1 MKEVA
6 SFINTIDGTWNI
18 IYCDGTQEEIDDF
31 PLQYEEIGES
41 SEATPIGIEFHWDFK
56 NGLCPVKIKGKWG
69 FVDSRFS
76 IVIHPQFDMVG
87 ETHVWKGAC
96 WRPEEYS
103 HIINWNNGICKVQI
117 NGKDALINEKGEI
130 LSEYGMRKKIES
142 FTISGST
149 WKIKYDD
156 GSEVETHTPPIKEY
170 ECIGESI
177 GVFPFR
183 NDFVKYEV
191 FDIRTQYFPF
201 SLTVCSDNLEQ
212 DTVDY
217 NIEFPNNNF
226 DKAWWSFR
234 NGLCPIKI
242 YSKWGFVNSG
252 FDIVIYPQYDFVGEV
267 HTQKRGCWRPE
278 EFVHCVLWDNG
289 ACRVLINGN
298 DAMINERGEF
308 LSKYEM
314 TIRLT
319 ENLTI
324 NDIIRISRDNI
335 PSQYSNR
342 PWEYPGLNHGKAVLE
357 TEEQC
362 CAYMAAYGPMHRHKL
377 IRALDENEFPYES
390 LNNGVE
396 IYDWGCG
403 QGIGTVAIIEKL
415 RQFGWLSKLK
425 MVTLEE
431 PSNVARQRAVLHV
444 RQALGEHNAEIV
456 NIPDYLPSD
465 ERDKYKHIT
474 EIDVH
479 EPCAIHIF
487 SNILDIEKVSLKGVS
502 KMITSSGTQHIALC
516 IGPANL
522 NESRINTF
530 SYYFKKEGMRV
541 FTEFR
546 ETNFGHHPNG
556 KAYGCLI
563 KSFTYSLTRNSDILH
578 KYKYFAPVQLFAS
591 YSDTISNE
599 QFASYYDRNT
609 RGHYLL
615 EGAFEI
621 LAPFDMTAHKN
632 LCPVYALISNLISR
646 GCPTLASQKV
656 LDAISSIDKAKSLNA
671 VARIQKTFIEAMISD
686 RMDLK
691 KDTLNILVIEDDTSV
706 AKIAIDDFLEL
717 YHHIVAMTQDYSNLT
732 LPQINIYGKREAKT
746 QTTYDAII
754 DVSIDQI
761 CNPEESVLSKYKAN
775 NDCFFIVRSSK
786 SVYAERFLYTTER
799 IKYKPLVEKDTQ
811 GNYHNIEDVC
821 GHLRYFLNLIF
832 RKEDFRPGQLP
843 ILSRAL
849 QLKSVIGL
857 LPTGG
862 GKSLTYQLAA
872 MLQPGV
878 TLVVDPLRGLMKDQ
892 YEGLLKTGIDCISY
906 INSDITKDREERE
919 RRESALTSS
928 QIQIMFLSPER
939 LSIHRFREVLRSMRE
954 SDVFFAYGVIDE
966 VHCVSEW
973 GHDFRLAYLHLGRNL
988 FNYVLPKEVEGE
1000 DNHISLFGL
1009 TATASFDVLAD
1020 VERELSGSNSYSLED
1035 DATVRYEN
1043 TNRLELQYYVYHID
1057 ASTAST
1063 TWDVGEIKE
1072 ETLLHVINDSTEK
1085 LREIQEE
1092 SIVEG
1097 IKKRFLERENI
1108 SNNQKI
1114 VEVES
1119 TDLSIEVKN
1128 EWYSNRKSETAG
1140 IVFCPRAGKD
1150 EIKENR
1156 NEEKKE
1162 KPVTLSVP
1170 SVANE
1175 LAKKGIGLISTYKGG
1190 DDTRCQEDFL
1200 QGNTSLMIATKAFGM
1215 GIDKSNVRLT
1225 IHLNHPSSLESFV
1238 QEAGRA
1244 GRDRKMAL
1252 ATIMYADKQFQKQ
1265 NIRTRLMGWHSADYE
1280 VNKFFYDA
1288 NFLGEN
1294 FELFV
1299 MQMLLSCLPM
1309 KITNEEFIGVEEA
1322 TIGNSQGIL
1331 QYIQSYPQKSRLT
1344 YYISYHEDELLLEH
1358 YNQQLKS
1365 VLLPIFETPS
1375 MRRNRYNNKKYGY
1388 GYAQYKEAIQ
1398 KAIYR
1403 MCVIG
1408 LIDDFTEDYWKEE
1421 FRIVTICQEESKY
1434 YDYLR
1439 LYYRKYYSEDRVDIM
1454 INEVKQMAVN
1464 DGVIMAC
1471 LKHLTSFIY
1480 RSIADKRARG
1490 ILDMEQFCNMAISSG
1505 KDWKET
1511 NEELKDFIYYYF
1523 NSKYAREGFITYDL
1537 SVRQEIPFSLKDDTN
1552 YDIHSESEISDFNL
1566 VRKYMRVVDPDIVN
1580 NDSQKDNIKHLQGAV
1595 RLIRRAIAEMNPVL
1609 NLLNIFCILFLG
1621 QQENEMLEQELYD
1634 DYKAV
1639 MRLYASQGKLG
1650 LLNEYTDLLL
1660 QHTAI
1665 LPEDKVFIEK
1675 MQLAIQLED
1684 HVAELNRINQIYK
1697 EI

>member
-1 MKEVA
+1 M
-6 SFINTIDGTWNI
+6 SYITDI
-18 IYCDGTQEEIDDF
+18 Q
-31 PLQYEEIGES
+31 
-41 SEATPIGIEFHWDFK
+41 
-56 NGLCPVKIKGKWG
+56 KI
-69 FVDSRFS
+69 
-76 IVIHPQFDMVG
+76 
-87 ETHVWKGAC
+87 
-96 WRPEEYS
+96 
-103 HIINWNNGICKVQI
+103 
-117 NGKDALINEKGEI
+117 
-130 LSEYGMRKKIES
+130 
-142 FTISGST
+142 
-149 WKIKYDD
+149 
-156 GSEVETHTPPIKEY
+156 
-170 ECIGESI
+170 
-177 GVFPFR
+177 
-183 NDFVKYEV
+183 
-191 FDIRTQYFPF
+191 
-201 SLTVCSDNLEQ
+201 SD
-212 DTVDY
+212 
-217 NIEFPNNNF
+217 
-226 DKAWWSFR
+226 
-234 NGLCPIKI
+234 
-242 YSKWGFVNSG
+242 
-252 FDIVIYPQYDFVGEV
+252 
-267 HTQKRGCWRPE
+267 
-278 EFVHCVLWDNG
+278 
-289 ACRVLINGN
+289 
-298 DAMINERGEF
+298 
-308 LSKYEM
+308 
-314 TIRLT
+314 
-319 ENLTI
+319 LTI
-324 NDIIRISRDNI
+324 NDIIKVSLRYVPDPFKSCPWAYRD
-335 PSQYSNR
+335 SEGR
-342 PWEYPGLNHGKAVLE
+342 TLEHGTAVLE

-377 IRALDENEFPYES
+377 IRALDENEFPYKN

-415 RQFGWLSKLK
+415 RQFGWLPKLK
-425 MVTLEE
+425 KVTLEE

-444 RQALGEHNAEIV
+444 RQALGEQNTEITD
-456 NIPDYLPSD
+456 IPYYLPSD
-465 ERDKYKHIT
+465 YGDNSNSIT

-487 SNILDIEKVSLKGVS
+487 SNILDIEAVSLKGVS
-502 KMITSSGTQHIALC
+502 KMITSSGAQHIALC

-530 SYYFKKEGMRV
+530 SYYFKKEGLRV

-546 ETNFGHHPNG
+546 DTNFGHHPNG
-556 KAYGCLI
+556 RAYGCLI
-563 KSFTYSLTRNSDILH
+563 KSFTYSLIHNSDILH
-578 KYKYFAPVQLFAS
+578 KYSYFAPVQLFAA
-591 YSDTISNE
+591 YSDVNLQGSSL
-599 QFASYYDRNT
+599 QS
-609 RGHYLL
+609 
-615 EGAFEI
+615 AFEV

-632 LCPVYALISNLISR
+632 LCPVYALVSNLISR

-656 LDAISSIDKAKSLNA
+656 LDATGSRDKAKSLNA

-706 AKIAIDDFLEL
+706 AKIAINDFVEL
-717 YHHIVAMTQDYSNLT
+717 YHHIVAMTQDYSDMT

-754 DVSIDQI
+754 DVSIDQL
-761 CNPEESVLSKYKAN
+761 CNPEEVVFSKYKAN
-775 NDCFFIVRSSK
+775 NDCYFIVRSSK

-872 MLQPGV
+872 ILQPGV

-892 YEGLLKTGIDCISY
+892 YDGLLKTGIDCISY

-919 RRESALTSS
+919 RRENALTGS

-1043 TNRLELQYYVYHID
+1043 TNRLELQYYIYPVD
-1057 ASTAST
+1057 ASAA
-1063 TWDVGEIKE
+1063 DKARKVDEIKE
-1072 ETLLHVINDSTEK
+1072 DLVLNAINDATEK
-1085 LREIQEE
+1085 IQEIQNDD
-1092 SIVEG
+1092 SISE

-1108 SNNQKI
+1108 SDEGKI
-1114 VEVES
+1114 AEVNS
-1119 TDLSIEVKN
+1119 TDLYTDVN
-1128 EWYSNRKSETAG
+1128 EDWYTARHTDVAG
-1140 IVFCPRAGKD
+1140 IVFCLRANKDGKPD
-1150 EIKENR
+1150 VK
-1156 NEEKKE
+1156 
-1162 KPVTLSVP
+1162 LSVP
-1170 SVANE
+1170 TVANTLRE
-1175 LAKKGIGLISTYKGG
+1175 HNINRISTYKGG
-1190 DDTRCQEDFL
+1190 DDTSCQDDFL
-1200 QGNTSLMIATKAFGM
+1200 AGETNLMVATKAFGM
-1215 GIDKSNVRLT
+1215 GIDKPNVRLT
-1225 IHLNHPSSLESFV
+1225 VHLNYPGSLESFV

-1244 GRDRKMAL
+1244 GRDKKMAL
-1252 ATIMYADKQFQKQ
+1252 ATIMYSPKTYPVINA
-1265 NIRTRLMGWHSADYE
+1265 RTRQWSHFSADYTN
-1280 VNKFFYDA
+1280 NKFFYDS
-1288 NFLGEN
+1288 NFLGEE
-1294 FELFV
+1294 FELYV
-1299 MQMLLSCLPM
+1299 MELLMNGLNIRIS
-1309 KITNEEFIGVEEA
+1309 NEEIAGIE
-1322 TIGNSQGIL
+1322 TLKYGNSKGIL
-1331 QYIQSYPQKSRLT
+1331 QYINRYAKGTTLT
-1344 YYISYHEDELLLEH
+1344 YYVSYEENEHVLDE
-1358 YNQQLKS
+1358 YNTYLKERQMPLFS
-1365 VLLPIFETPS
+1365 TWNAKNAKNYRGFSYI
-1375 MRRNRYNNKKYGY
+1375 RDYGS
-1388 GYAQYKEAIQ
+1388 AEYKDAIQ

-1403 MCVIG
+1403 MCIIG
-1408 LIDDFTEDYWKEE
+1408 LIDDFTEDYAQKT
-1421 FRIVTICQEESKY
+1421 FRITTVCQDESHY
-1434 YDYLR
+1434 YDYLSQ
-1439 LYYRKYYSEDRVDIM
+1439 YYRKYYSEDRVDIM

-1523 NSKYAREGFITYDL
+1523 NSKYAREGFVTYDS

-1621 QQENEMLEQELYD
+1621 QHENEMLEQELYD

-1665 LPEDKVFIEK
+1665 LPEDKAYIEK

>member
-1 MKEVA
+1 M
-6 SFINTIDGTWNI
+6 SYITDI
-18 IYCDGTQEEIDDF
+18 Q
-31 PLQYEEIGES
+31 
-41 SEATPIGIEFHWDFK
+41 
-56 NGLCPVKIKGKWG
+56 KIR
-69 FVDSRFS
+69 D
-76 IVIHPQFDMVG
+76 
-87 ETHVWKGAC
+87 
-96 WRPEEYS
+96 
-103 HIINWNNGICKVQI
+103 
-117 NGKDALINEKGEI
+117 
-130 LSEYGMRKKIES
+130 
-142 FTISGST
+142 
-149 WKIKYDD
+149 
-156 GSEVETHTPPIKEY
+156 
-170 ECIGESI
+170 
-177 GVFPFR
+177 
-183 NDFVKYEV
+183 
-191 FDIRTQYFPF
+191 
-201 SLTVCSDNLEQ
+201 
-212 DTVDY
+212 
-217 NIEFPNNNF
+217 
-226 DKAWWSFR
+226 
-234 NGLCPIKI
+234 
-242 YSKWGFVNSG
+242 
-252 FDIVIYPQYDFVGEV
+252 
-267 HTQKRGCWRPE
+267 
-278 EFVHCVLWDNG
+278 
-289 ACRVLINGN
+289 
-298 DAMINERGEF
+298 
-308 LSKYEM
+308 
-314 TIRLT
+314 
-319 ENLTI
+319 LTI
-324 NDIIRISRDNI
+324 NDIIKVSLRYVPDPFKSCPWAYRD
-335 PSQYSNR
+335 SEGR
-342 PWEYPGLNHGKAVLE
+342 TLEHGTAVLE

-377 IRALDENEFPYES
+377 IRSLDENEFPYKN

-403 QGIGTVAIIEKL
+403 QGIGTVVIIEKL

-425 MVTLEE
+425 KVTLEE

-444 RQALGEHNAEIV
+444 RQALGEQNTEITD
-456 NIPDYLPSD
+456 IPYYLPSD
-465 ERDKYKHIT
+465 YGDNSNSIT

-487 SNILDIEKVSLKGVS
+487 SNILDIEAVSLKGVS
-502 KMITSSGTQHIALC
+502 KMITSSGAQHIALC

-530 SYYFKKEGMRV
+530 SYYFKKEGLRV

-546 ETNFGHHPNG
+546 DTNFGHHPNG
-556 KAYGCLI
+556 RAYGCLI
-563 KSFTYSLTRNSDILH
+563 KSFTYSLIHNSDILH
-578 KYKYFAPVQLFAS
+578 KYSYFAPVQLFAA
-591 YSDTISNE
+591 YSDVNLQGSSL
-599 QFASYYDRNT
+599 QS
-609 RGHYLL
+609 
-615 EGAFEI
+615 AFEV

-632 LCPVYALISNLISR
+632 LCPVYALVSNLISR

-656 LDAISSIDKAKSLNA
+656 LDATGSRDKAKSLNA

-706 AKIAIDDFLEL
+706 AKIAINDFVEL
-717 YHHIVAMTQDYSNLT
+717 YHHIVAMTQDYSDMT

-754 DVSIDQI
+754 DVSIDQL
-761 CNPEESVLSKYKAN
+761 CNPEEVVFSKYKAN
-775 NDCFFIVRSSK
+775 NDCYFIVRSSK

-872 MLQPGV
+872 ILQPGV

-892 YEGLLKTGIDCISY
+892 YDGLLKTGIDCISY

-919 RRESALTSS
+919 RRENALTGS

-1043 TNRLELQYYVYHID
+1043 TNRLELQYYIYPVD
-1057 ASTAST
+1057 ASAA
-1063 TWDVGEIKE
+1063 DKARKVDEIKE
-1072 ETLLHVINDSTEK
+1072 DLVLNAINDATEK
-1085 LREIQEE
+1085 IQEIQNDD
-1092 SIVEG
+1092 SISE

-1108 SNNQKI
+1108 SDEGKI
-1114 VEVES
+1114 AEVNS
-1119 TDLSIEVKN
+1119 TDLYTDVN
-1128 EWYSNRKSETAG
+1128 EDWYTARHTDVAG
-1140 IVFCPRAGKD
+1140 IVFCLRANKDGKPD
-1150 EIKENR
+1150 VK
-1156 NEEKKE
+1156 
-1162 KPVTLSVP
+1162 LSVP
-1170 SVANE
+1170 TVANTLRE
-1175 LAKKGIGLISTYKGG
+1175 HNINRISTYKGG
-1190 DDTRCQEDFL
+1190 DDTSCQDDFL
-1200 QGNTSLMIATKAFGM
+1200 AGETNLMVATKAFGM
-1215 GIDKSNVRLT
+1215 GIDKPNVRLT
-1225 IHLNHPSSLESFV
+1225 VHLNYPGSLESFV

-1244 GRDRKMAL
+1244 GRDKKMAL
-1252 ATIMYADKQFQKQ
+1252 ATIMYSPKTYPVINA
-1265 NIRTRLMGWHSADYE
+1265 RTRQWSHFSADYTN
-1280 VNKFFYDA
+1280 NKFFYDS
-1288 NFLGEN
+1288 NFLGEE
-1294 FELFV
+1294 FELYV
-1299 MQMLLSCLPM
+1299 MELLMNGLNIRIS
-1309 KITNEEFIGVEEA
+1309 NEEIPGIE
-1322 TIGNSQGIL
+1322 TLKYGNSKGIL
-1331 QYIQSYPQKSRLT
+1331 QYINRYAKGTTLT
-1344 YYISYHEDELLLEH
+1344 YYVSYEENEHVLDE
-1358 YNQQLKS
+1358 YNTYLKERQMPLFS
-1365 VLLPIFETPS
+1365 TWNAKNAKNDRGFSYI
-1375 MRRNRYNNKKYGY
+1375 RDYGS
-1388 GYAQYKEAIQ
+1388 AEYKDAIQ

-1403 MCVIG
+1403 MCIIG
-1408 LIDDFTEDYWKEE
+1408 LIDDFTEDYAQKT
-1421 FRIVTICQEESKY
+1421 FRITTVCLDESHY
-1434 YDYLR
+1434 YDYLSQ
-1439 LYYRKYYSEDRVDIM
+1439 YYRKYYSEDRVDIM

-1523 NSKYAREGFITYDL
+1523 NSKYAREGFVTYDS

-1621 QQENEMLEQELYD
+1621 QHENEMLEQELYD

-1665 LPEDKVFIEK
+1665 LPEDKAYIEK

>member
-1 MKEVA
+1 M
-6 SFINTIDGTWNI
+6 SYTTDI
-18 IYCDGTQEEIDDF
+18 Q
-31 PLQYEEIGES
+31 
-41 SEATPIGIEFHWDFK
+41 
-56 NGLCPVKIKGKWG
+56 KI
-69 FVDSRFS
+69 
-76 IVIHPQFDMVG
+76 
-87 ETHVWKGAC
+87 
-96 WRPEEYS
+96 
-103 HIINWNNGICKVQI
+103 
-117 NGKDALINEKGEI
+117 
-130 LSEYGMRKKIES
+130 
-142 FTISGST
+142 
-149 WKIKYDD
+149 
-156 GSEVETHTPPIKEY
+156 
-170 ECIGESI
+170 
-177 GVFPFR
+177 
-183 NDFVKYEV
+183 
-191 FDIRTQYFPF
+191 
-201 SLTVCSDNLEQ
+201 SD
-212 DTVDY
+212 
-217 NIEFPNNNF
+217 
-226 DKAWWSFR
+226 
-234 NGLCPIKI
+234 
-242 YSKWGFVNSG
+242 
-252 FDIVIYPQYDFVGEV
+252 
-267 HTQKRGCWRPE
+267 
-278 EFVHCVLWDNG
+278 
-289 ACRVLINGN
+289 
-298 DAMINERGEF
+298 
-308 LSKYEM
+308 
-314 TIRLT
+314 
-319 ENLTI
+319 LTI
-324 NDIIRISRDNI
+324 NDIIKVSLRYVPDPFKSCPWAYRD
-335 PSQYSNR
+335 SKGR
-342 PWEYPGLNHGKAVLE
+342 TLEHGTAVLE

-377 IRALDENEFPYES
+377 IRALDENEFPYKN

-415 RQFGWLSKLK
+415 RQFGWLPKLK
-425 MVTLEE
+425 KVTLEE

-444 RQALGEHNAEIV
+444 RQALGEQNTEITD
-456 NIPDYLPSD
+456 IPYYLPSD
-465 ERDKYKHIT
+465 YGDNSNSIT

-487 SNILDIEKVSLKGVS
+487 SNILDIEAVSLKGVS
-502 KMITSSGTQHIALC
+502 KMITSSGAQHIALC

-530 SYYFKKEGMRV
+530 SYYFKKEGLRV

-546 ETNFGHHPNG
+546 DTNFGHHPNG
-556 KAYGCLI
+556 RAYGCLI
-563 KSFTYSLTRNSDILH
+563 KSFSYSLIHNSDILH
-578 KYKYFAPVQLFAS
+578 KYSYFAPVQLFAA
-591 YSDTISNE
+591 YSDVNLQGSSL
-599 QFASYYDRNT
+599 QS
-609 RGHYLL
+609 
-615 EGAFEI
+615 AFEI

-632 LCPVYALISNLISR
+632 LCPVYALVSNLISR

-656 LDAISSIDKAKSLNA
+656 LDAISSRDKAKSLNA

-691 KDTLNILVIEDDTSV
+691 KDTLNILVIEDNTSV
-706 AKIAIDDFLEL
+706 AKIAINDFVEL
-717 YHHIVAMTQDYSNLT
+717 YHHIVAMTQDYSDLT
-732 LPQINIYGKREAKT
+732 LPQIIIHDKREAKT

-761 CNPEESVLSKYKAN
+761 CNPEEVIFSKYKAN
-775 NDCFFIVRSSK
+775 NDCYFIVRSSK

-799 IKYKPLVEKDTQ
+799 IKYKPLVERDTQ

-878 TLVVDPLRGLMKDQ
+878 TLVVDPLKGLMKDQ
-892 YEGLLKTGIDCISY
+892 YDGLKKSCIDCISF
-906 INSDITKDREERE
+906 INGDIVGEERTK
-919 RRESALTSS
+919 REQALTGS
-928 QIQIMFLSPER
+928 QTQIMFLSPER

-1035 DATVRYEN
+1035 DATVRFEN
-1043 TNRLELQYYVYHID
+1043 TNRLELQYYIYPVD
-1057 ASTAST
+1057 ASAAST
-1063 TWDVGEIKE
+1063 TWDVGKIKE
-1072 ETLLHVINDSTEK
+1072 ETLLNVINDSTEK
-1085 LREIQEE
+1085 LREIQDG
-1092 SIVEG
+1092 SVVEG
-1097 IKKRFLERENI
+1097 IIKKRFLERENI

-1114 VEVES
+1114 VEVNS
-1119 TDLSIEVKN
+1119 TDLSVGIKN
-1128 EWYSNRKSETAG
+1128 EWYSSRNTDIAG

-1150 EIKENR
+1150 GEKD
-1156 NEEKKE
+1156 NEEKKA

-1175 LAKKGIGLISTYKGG
+1175 LTKKGIGLISTYKGG

-1200 QGNTSLMIATKAFGM
+1200 EGNTNLMVATKAFGM

-1225 IHLNHPSSLESFV
+1225 FHLNHPSSLESFV

-1244 GRDRKMAL
+1244 GRDGKMAL
-1252 ATIMYADKQFQKQ
+1252 ATIMYADKLFHNQ
-1265 NIRTRLMGWHSADYE
+1265 NIRTRLMEWHSADYE

-1288 NFLGEN
+1288 NFLGEE

-1309 KITNEEFIGVEEA
+1309 RFTNEEFLDIIHETSGDA
-1322 TIGNSQGIL
+1322 QGIL
-1331 QYIQSYPQKSRLT
+1331 QTLQKCIKKHPNKRLT
-1344 YYISYHEDELLLEH
+1344 YYISYHEDEQMLNH
-1358 YNQQLKS
+1358 YNQQLQAR
-1365 VLLPIFETPS
+1365 LLPIFETPS
-1375 MRRNRYNNKKYGY
+1375 IRRDKNANRYGY
-1388 GYAQYKEAIQ
+1388 GYAQYKDAIQ

-1408 LIDDFTEDYWKEE
+1408 LIDDFTEDYTKEE
-1421 FRIVTICQEESKY
+1421 FRIVTICQAELHY
-1434 YDYLR
+1434 FDYLSQ
-1439 LYYRKYYSEDRVDIM
+1439 YYRKYYSEDRVDIM

-1490 ILDMEQFCNMAISSG
+1490 ILDMEQFCNMAISSD

-1523 NSKYAREGFITYDL
+1523 NSKYAREGFVTYDS

-1580 NDSQKDNIKHLQGAV
+1580 NDAQVDNIKHLQGAV

-1621 QQENEMLEQELYD
+1621 QHENEMLEQELYD

-1660 QHTAI
+1660 LHTAI
-1665 LPEDKVFIEK
+1665 LPEDKVYIEK
-1675 MQLAIQLED
+1675 MQLAIQLEE

>member
-1 MKEVA
+1 M
-6 SFINTIDGTWNI
+6 SYINDI
-18 IYCDGTQEEIDDF
+18 Q
-31 PLQYEEIGES
+31 
-41 SEATPIGIEFHWDFK
+41 
-56 NGLCPVKIKGKWG
+56 KI
-69 FVDSRFS
+69 
-76 IVIHPQFDMVG
+76 
-87 ETHVWKGAC
+87 
-96 WRPEEYS
+96 
-103 HIINWNNGICKVQI
+103 
-117 NGKDALINEKGEI
+117 
-130 LSEYGMRKKIES
+130 
-142 FTISGST
+142 
-149 WKIKYDD
+149 
-156 GSEVETHTPPIKEY
+156 
-170 ECIGESI
+170 
-177 GVFPFR
+177 
-183 NDFVKYEV
+183 
-191 FDIRTQYFPF
+191 
-201 SLTVCSDNLEQ
+201 SD
-212 DTVDY
+212 
-217 NIEFPNNNF
+217 
-226 DKAWWSFR
+226 
-234 NGLCPIKI
+234 
-242 YSKWGFVNSG
+242 
-252 FDIVIYPQYDFVGEV
+252 
-267 HTQKRGCWRPE
+267 
-278 EFVHCVLWDNG
+278 
-289 ACRVLINGN
+289 
-298 DAMINERGEF
+298 
-308 LSKYEM
+308 
-314 TIRLT
+314 
-319 ENLTI
+319 LTI
-324 NDIIRISRDNI
+324 NDIIKVSLRYVPDPFKSCPWAYRD
-335 PSQYSNR
+335 SKGR
-342 PWEYPGLNHGKAVLE
+342 TLEHGTAVLE

-377 IRALDENEFPYES
+377 IRALDENEFPYKN

-403 QGIGTVAIIEKL
+403 QGIGTVVIIEKL

-425 MVTLEE
+425 KVTLEE

-444 RQALGEHNAEIV
+444 RQALGEQNTEITD
-456 NIPDYLPSD
+456 IPYYLPSD
-465 ERDKYKHIT
+465 YGDNSNSIT

-487 SNILDIEKVSLKGVS
+487 SNILDIEAVSLKGVS
-502 KMITSSGTQHIALC
+502 KMITSSGAQHIALC

-530 SYYFKKEGMRV
+530 SYYFKKEGLRV

-546 ETNFGHHPNG
+546 DTNFGHHPNG
-556 KAYGCLI
+556 RAYGCLI
-563 KSFTYSLTRNSDILH
+563 KSFTYSLIHNSDILH
-578 KYKYFAPVQLFAS
+578 KYSYFAPVQLFAA
-591 YSDTISNE
+591 YSDVNLQGSSL
-599 QFASYYDRNT
+599 QS
-609 RGHYLL
+609 
-615 EGAFEI
+615 AFEV

-632 LCPVYALISNLISR
+632 LCPVYALVSNLISR

-656 LDAISSIDKAKSLNA
+656 LDATDSRDKAKSLNA

-706 AKIAIDDFLEL
+706 AKIAINDFVEL
-717 YHHIVAMTQDYSNLT
+717 YHHIVAMTQDYSDMT
-732 LPQINIYGKREAKT
+732 LPQINIYGKREAKI

-754 DVSIDQI
+754 DVSIDQL
-761 CNPEESVLSKYKAN
+761 CNPEEVVFSKYKAN
-775 NDCFFIVRSSK
+775 NDCYFIVRSSK

-872 MLQPGV
+872 ILQPGV

-892 YEGLLKTGIDCISY
+892 YDGLLKTGIDCISY

-919 RRESALTSS
+919 RRENALTGS

-973 GHDFRLAYLHLGRNL
+973 GHDFRLAYLHLGRNF

-1043 TNRLELQYYVYHID
+1043 TNRLELQYYIYPVD
-1057 ASTAST
+1057 ASAA
-1063 TWDVGEIKE
+1063 DKARKVDEIKE
-1072 ETLLHVINDSTEK
+1072 DLVLNAINDATEK
-1085 LREIQEE
+1085 IQEIQNDD
-1092 SIVEG
+1092 SISE

-1108 SNNQKI
+1108 SDEGKI
-1114 VEVES
+1114 AEVNS
-1119 TDLSIEVKN
+1119 TDLYTDVN
-1128 EWYSNRKSETAG
+1128 EDWYTARHTDVAG
-1140 IVFCPRAGKD
+1140 IVFCLRANKDGKPD
-1150 EIKENR
+1150 VK
-1156 NEEKKE
+1156 
-1162 KPVTLSVP
+1162 LSVP
-1170 SVANE
+1170 TVANTLRE
-1175 LAKKGIGLISTYKGG
+1175 HNINRISTYKGG
-1190 DDTRCQEDFL
+1190 DDTSCQDDFL
-1200 QGNTSLMIATKAFGM
+1200 AGETNLMVATKAFGM
-1215 GIDKSNVRLT
+1215 GIDKPNVRLT
-1225 IHLNHPSSLESFV
+1225 VHLNYPGSLESFV

-1244 GRDRKMAL
+1244 GRDKKMAL
-1252 ATIMYADKQFQKQ
+1252 ATIMYSPKTYPVINA
-1265 NIRTRLMGWHSADYE
+1265 RTRQWSHFSADYTN
-1280 VNKFFYDA
+1280 NKFFYDS
-1288 NFLGEN
+1288 NFLGEE
-1294 FELFV
+1294 FELYV
-1299 MQMLLSCLPM
+1299 MELLMNGLNIRIS
-1309 KITNEEFIGVEEA
+1309 NEEIAGIE
-1322 TIGNSQGIL
+1322 TLKYGNSKGIL
-1331 QYIQSYPQKSRLT
+1331 QYINRYAKGTTLT
-1344 YYISYHEDELLLEH
+1344 YYVSYEENEHVLDE
-1358 YNQQLKS
+1358 YNTYLKERQMPLFS
-1365 VLLPIFETPS
+1365 TWNAKNAKNDRGFSYI
-1375 MRRNRYNNKKYGY
+1375 RDYGS
-1388 GYAQYKEAIQ
+1388 AEYKDAIQ

-1403 MCVIG
+1403 MCIIG
-1408 LIDDFTEDYWKEE
+1408 LIDDFTEDYAQKT
-1421 FRIVTICQEESKY
+1421 FRITTVCKDESHY
-1434 YDYLR
+1434 YDYLSQ
-1439 LYYRKYYSEDRVDIM
+1439 YYRKYYSEDRVDIM

-1523 NSKYAREGFITYDL
+1523 NSKYAREGFVTYDS

-1621 QQENEMLEQELYD
+1621 QHENEMLEQELYD

-1665 LPEDKVFIEK
+1665 LPEDKVYIEK